1 MKRFIL
7 SAAFIVLLSSCGW
20 YNKTFGDVESCTQWY
35 IEKIYKNVEDDNV
48 YEVIRLLDDLDNYY
62 DELIDAEEDIADR
75 VFENWSKRNTY
86 KFEKIQDFLDEN
98 DIPR

>member
-1 MKRFIL
+1 MKQLFLLITV
-7 SAAFIVLLSSCGW
+7 VLCSSCQWYNENLSSTEKCI
-20 YNKTFGDVESCTQWY
+20 EWY

-62 DELIDAEEDIADR
+62 DEMIDAEEDIADR